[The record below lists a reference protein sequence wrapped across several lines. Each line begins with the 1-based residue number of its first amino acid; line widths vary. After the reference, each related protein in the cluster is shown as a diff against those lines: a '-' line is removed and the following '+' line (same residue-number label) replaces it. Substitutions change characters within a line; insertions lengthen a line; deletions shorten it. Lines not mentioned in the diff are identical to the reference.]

1 LLLIQLY
8 KGRVIQ
14 MSESPCVKCES
25 KKDGRCRLE
34 RLWIDCS
41 AKDAYEK
48 RMKRENHDGWKGA
61 F

>member
-1 LLLIQLY
+1 
-8 KGRVIQ
+8 

-25 KKDGRCRLE
+25 RKDGRCRFE

-48 RMKRENHDGWKGA
+48 RMKRENHDRWRGA